1 MRAEQKLASEVLALL
16 RERGLLLATAESCTG
31 GMIGQTLTSIPGS
44 SQSYLGGVISYTNE
58 VKSRLLQVPQQTLDT
73 WGAVSEPVAK
83 AMALGACQITGAQ
96 MAVSVTGLAGPDGDG
111 SINPVGTVWIGLA
124 WQSRAQAFHHLFSGS
139 RDDIRRS
146 ACLAA
151 LEHIKTALSS

>member
-1 MRAEQKLASEVLALL
+1 MRPEQKLASEVLALL
-16 RERGLLLATAESCTG
+16 RQHQLLLATAESCTG

-44 SQSYLGGVISYTNE
+44 SQSYLGGVISYTNG

-73 WGAVSEPVAK
+73 WGAVSEPVAR

-124 WQSRAQAFHHLFSGS
+124 WQGQAQAFHHLFSGS
-139 RDDIRRS
+139 RDDVRRS